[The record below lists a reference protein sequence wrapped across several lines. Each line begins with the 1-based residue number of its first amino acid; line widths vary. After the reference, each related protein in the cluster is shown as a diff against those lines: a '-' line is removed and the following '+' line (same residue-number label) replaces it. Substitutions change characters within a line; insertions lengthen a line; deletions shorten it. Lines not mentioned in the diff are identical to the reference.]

1 MHYLTL
7 LMTHVEPKG
16 NYQEKIHEM
25 LKPFD
30 ENNLEDS
37 VFVDY
42 KAELLEDFYKG
53 KLLAYSGEPAN
64 KEYFTLEDFLKGEDY
79 MYDEELERYGYRYN
93 PNALYDYYVLG
104 GRFSNSLVTKT
115 GQNVDFCRA
124 SEIDT
129 SQLVAYYA
137 VVEDEDTYR
146 KVSPR
151 DKEGEEALDDF
162 VKMIKG
168 NPDMYLYVID
178 MHI

>member
-1 MHYLTL
+1 MHFLTL

-16 NYQEKIHEM
+16 NYQEKLREV

-37 VFVDY
+37 EFVDY
-42 KAELLEDFYKG
+42 KAEFLEDFYNG
-53 KLLAYSGEPAN
+53 KLLASSGEPAN
-64 KEYFTLEDFLKGEDY
+64 KEYFTLEDFLKGEKY
-79 MYDEELERYGYRYN
+79 MYDEKLERYGYRYN

-104 GRFSNSLVTKT
+104 GRFRGGLVTKT
-115 GQNVDFCRA
+115 GKAINHCRA
-124 SEIDT
+124 SEVDI

-137 VVEDEDTYR
+137 IV
-146 KVSPR
+146 
-151 DKEGEEALDDF
+151 EGEDSYRMFSAHDEEGEGAFDDF
-162 VKMIKG
+162 VKKVED

>member
-1 MHYLTL
+1 
-7 LMTHVEPKG
+7 MTHIEPKG
-16 NYQEKIHEM
+16 NYQEKLREI

-30 ENNLEDS
+30 ENNLEANE
-37 VFVDY
+37 FVDY

-79 MYDEELERYGYRYN
+79 MYDEELKRYGYRYN

-104 GRFSNSLVTKT
+104 GRFRDGLVTKA
-115 GQNVDFCRA
+115 GKVVNHCRA
-124 SEIDT
+124 SEVDT

-137 VVEDEDTYR
+137 VVEGEDTYR
-146 KVSPR
+146 KVSFHEEEG
-151 DKEGEEALDDF
+151 KEAFDDF
-162 VKMIKG
+162 VEMIKS